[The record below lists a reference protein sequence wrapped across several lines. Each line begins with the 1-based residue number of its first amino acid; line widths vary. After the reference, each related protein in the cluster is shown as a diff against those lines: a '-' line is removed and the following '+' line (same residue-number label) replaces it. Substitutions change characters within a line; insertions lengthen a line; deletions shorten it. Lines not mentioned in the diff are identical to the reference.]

1 MLGIIIF
8 QTKWF
13 FETICNSYGQGLFFR
28 GQSYIL
34 INLGFHIYI
43 EIYLILGI
51 FFLFYFFGVI
61 AFIRFLLRVIYF
73 LLYFSVLL
81 PYIYLILD
89 IILLWINWF
98 FETNQQICNKYG
110 HGLFFSRVAFFF
122 FLIFILQSCVLINLG
137 FQTLI
142 LKFI

>member
-8 QTKWF
+8 WTKWF

-51 FFLFYFFGVI
+51 FF
-61 AFIRFLLRVIYF
+61 
-73 LLYFSVLL
+73 
-81 PYIYLILD
+81 
-89 IILLWINWF
+89 
-98 FETNQQICNKYG
+98 
-110 HGLFFSRVAFFF
+110 FFF
-122 FLIFILQSCVLINLG
+122 FFWSNCFHKISVKGNLFSLIFLCFVVIYLFDFRYHSFVD
-137 FQTLI
+137 
-142 LKFI
+142 